1 MFPSTAIP
9 GSDVLKLP
17 AASPEQCHAMCSA
30 HPKCTFFS
38 FEGWVCV
45 FDKSALRQS
54 FYVHLS
60 NRSFLIKGVP
70 SAVAWSIIQMRWWP
84 MLKTESHPGYRHVS
98 VSRITVCISSQH
110 VTVRKDSLSTGI
122 LGLRFLKSCVQLYSS
137 GQSRFPS
144 RLAKDQVGS
153 YTSFTFWSLQVISDI
168 SETVL
173 HCDTAY

>member
-1 MFPSTAIP
+1 MWTWAQVHSGNILQPVLCAAVFIWSVCFGTACERKLFPSTAIP
-9 GSDVLKLP
+9 GSEVLKLP
-17 AASPEQCHAMCSA
+17 AASPEHCHAMCTA

-38 FEGWVCV
+38 FEGSVCV

-60 NRSFLIKGVP
+60 NRSFLITGVP
-70 SAVAWSIIQMRWWP
+70 SAATWSIIQMRWWS

-122 LGLRFLKSCVQLYSS
+122 
-137 GQSRFPS
+137 
-144 RLAKDQVGS
+144 
-153 YTSFTFWSLQVISDI
+153 
-168 SETVL
+168 
-173 HCDTAY
+173 